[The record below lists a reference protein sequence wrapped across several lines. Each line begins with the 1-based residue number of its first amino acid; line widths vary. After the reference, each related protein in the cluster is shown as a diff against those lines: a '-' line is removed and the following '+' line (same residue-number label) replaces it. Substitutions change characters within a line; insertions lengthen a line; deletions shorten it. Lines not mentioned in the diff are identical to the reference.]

1 MAVLIAAT
9 MASGLICFHLG
20 RRAGIKEGIKKA
32 EKFILAFIAFSNE
45 FEVNMKEV
53 KKKIKKVAKELQKL
67 IDGRNQSKSKDNRLT
82 STINPVHSAVQYC
95 FVDPSLFCP
104 NLSMVDKITS
114 AGYSKEA
121 ELPSIFFPA

>member
-45 FEVNMKEV
+45 FDAIMKEV
-53 KKKIKKVAKELQKL
+53 NKKIKNEIERLEGENANASTEQF
-67 IDGRNQSKSKDNRLT
+67 SK
-82 STINPVHSAVQYC
+82 
-95 FVDPSLFCP
+95 
-104 NLSMVDKITS
+104 
-114 AGYSKEA
+114 
-121 ELPSIFFPA
+121 